1 MGRPIGSVNREKP
14 FNDALRIAL
23 KRDPRRLP
31 RIAEKLAEK
40 AEEGDLAAIREI
52 ADRLDGKPTQ
62 QVVDQRD
69 VPAHQLTDAQLLEMI
84 AASLTDAELERLIA
98 SSDPNGSKT
107 LLIPPTSRP
116 KT

>member
-52 ADRLDGKPTQ
+52 AECRPSPYDGPT
-62 QVVDQRD
+62 
-69 VPAHQLTDAQLLEMI
+69 E
-84 AASLTDAELERLIA
+84 SLC
-98 SSDPNGSKT
+98 
-107 LLIPPTSRP
+107 
-116 KT
+116 

>member
-23 KRDPRRLP
+23 RGDPLRLR

-40 AEEGDLAAIREI
+40 AEEGDLAAIREV

-62 QVVDQRD
+62 VVDRRD
-69 VPAHQLTDAQLLEMI
+69 VPIDQL
-84 AASLTDAELERLIA
+84 SDAELYLILA
-98 SSDPNGSKT
+98 EARAPKA
-107 LLIPPTSRP
+107 LLIPPAADLADSEAED
-116 KT
+116 